1 MIDIQHSII
10 LFISYEGCREA
21 PGAPQSQDDSAKKC
35 GRLRQEGPG
44 KVLAIVRKED
54 RSKV

>member
-1 MIDIQHSII
+1 MIDNQHSI
-10 LFISYEGCREA
+10 LFISYAGSREA
-21 PGAPQSQDDSAKKC
+21 PGAPQSQDDSVKKC

-44 KVLAIVRKED
+44 KVLALVRKED